1 MHFCHLI
8 YHQLSRYS
16 LCLFFIQQKTYL
28 SVLSDRPQYLKSLGR
43 LSHVTK

>member
-16 LCLFFIQQKTYL
+16 LYLFFIRQKTYL
-28 SVLSDRPQYLKSLGR
+28 SVLSDRLYHLPFR
-43 LSHVTK
+43 DE